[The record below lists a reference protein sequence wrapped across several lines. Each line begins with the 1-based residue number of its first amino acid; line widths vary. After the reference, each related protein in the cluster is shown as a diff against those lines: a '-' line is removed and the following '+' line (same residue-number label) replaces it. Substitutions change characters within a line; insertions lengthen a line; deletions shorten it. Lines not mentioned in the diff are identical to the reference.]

1 MLWSAGLNLVLPQPS
16 PPMTFVCEPPFQGQP
31 GPASPPAGAKIRQ
44 SKNMVLSAIPALSQ
58 ANISH
63 RPGGESDM
71 IISSDNLESVLMYN
85 KPKVNY

>member
-1 MLWSAGLNLVLPQPS
+1 M
-16 PPMTFVCEPPFQGQP
+16 
-31 GPASPPAGAKIRQ
+31 
-44 SKNMVLSAIPALSQ
+44 LSAIPALSQ